1 MIRKATIVLMLLLGV
16 FSAYGQEVQFSQFY
30 TQVLSLNP
38 AFSGATKQ
46 YRFTSGYRNQWPELP
61 QAFVTYTASFDAFV
75 PELNSGFGIVLL
87 KDKAGSGALSQS
99 RVNLSYS
106 YVFKLTK
113 EISVRPAVSFG
124 YYQRGV
130 DSGSLIFGD
139 QLLRGTDRSSVE
151 QLEQQKGFF
160 DASAGGLVYSK
171 NIWVGFS
178 ALHLNKPNESLLNEI
193 SNLPTFYS
201 LHFGGRLV
209 IEKDRFDEVLKA
221 FWLAVNMKA
230 QNENVQT
237 DIGVYAEFSP
247 VIFGLWYRGIDWK
260 QSNEDAF
267 YNTRDAIIPMV
278 GFRHLG
284 LTVAYSYD
292 ITISDMSGATGG
304 SHEIGLVY
312 EFIDPRPKKRRYRI
326 IPCPAF

>member
-1 MIRKATIVLMLLLGV
+1 MKRKTTIVLIILLGSFV
-16 FSAYGQEVQFSQFY
+16 AYGQEVQFSQFY

-61 QAFVTYTASFDAFV
+61 QAFVTYTAAFDAFV

-113 EISVRPAVSFG
+113 EISARPAVSFG
-124 YYQRGV
+124 YYRRGV
-130 DSGSLIFGD
+130 DSGNLIFGD

-160 DASAGGLVYSK
+160 DASAGALIYSK
-171 NIWVGFS
+171 NIWLGFS

-209 IEKDRFDEVLKA
+209 IEKDRFDKVLRA
-221 FWLAVNMKA
+221 FWLAVNMKS

-237 DIGVYAEFSP
+237 DVGVYAEFSP

-260 QSNEDAF
+260 QSNNDAF

-284 LTVAYSYD
+284 LTIAYSYD
-292 ITISDMSGATGG
+292 ITISDLSGATGG

-312 EFIDPRPKKRRYRI
+312 EFVDPRPKKRRYRI